1 MAKTQKKNKTA
12 KKRTKVVAK
21 QKKSTVGKTKN
32 TKPLSESNADLM
44 AAAPVVELQA
54 DAVGIGESTPPIE
67 DFADVSQE
75 RASIISIV
83 RGLEEQ
89 VETAFK
95 LKEVLEAE
103 LDTTQNKLSEAL
115 DARAQ
120 LEAQVESLGAQAD
133 LTEQLREDISFAEEE
148 RNKFAN
154 TLAETQPQL
163 EEMTAERDSLTEQAA
178 STETHIKDLESE
190 KMALEAR
197 VMNLKDKITD
207 ADRLRKELAE
217 ITEAHQLLREKS
229 HNLTRQLEAS
239 QTAKDALEKELDG
252 THQNARTLQAEVEK
266 LREKM
271 GNTDNRTTDMRIQLE
286 DQQASNRE
294 LMEANTRLE
303 GELKMLNINYE
314 AAKNELDAFKNALR
328 DIRSEA
334 TQTSGRVRQRYFKPA
349 PAKDQVVAI

>member
-1 MAKTQKKNKTA
+1 MAKTQKKNDTA
-12 KKRTKVVAK
+12 KKRTKTVA
-21 QKKSTVGKTKN
+21 QKKSTARKTKSN
-32 TKPLSESNADLM
+32 KPSSKSNAELT
-44 AAAPVVELQA
+44 AAAPVVALQA
-54 DAVGIGESTPPIE
+54 DAVGIKGITPQIE

-95 LKEVLEAE
+95 LKEVLETE

-120 LEAQVESLGAQAD
+120 LEAQVESLGARAD
-133 LTEQLREDISFAEEE
+133 LAEQLREDISFAEEE

-163 EEMTAERDSLTEQAA
+163 EEMTADRDSLAEQTA
-178 STETHIKDLESE
+178 SNEAHIKDIESE

-217 ITEAHQLLREKS
+217 ITQAHQLLREKS
-229 HNLTRQLEAS
+229 HDTTRQLEAS
-239 QTAKDALEKELDG
+239 QNAKDALGKQLDE
-252 THQNARTLQAEVEK
+252 THQNARTLQAEVGE

-271 GNTDNRTTDMRIQLE
+271 GNADNRTTDLRIQLE

-303 GELKMLNINYE
+303 GGLKMLNINYK

-349 PAKDQVVAI
+349 PAKTRVTAM

>member
-1 MAKTQKKNKTA
+1 MAKTQKKNKTV
-12 KKRTKVVAK
+12 KKRTKTVA
-21 QKKSTVGKTKN
+21 QKKSTTRKTKN
-32 TKPLSESNADLM
+32 TKPFSESNADM
-44 AAAPVVELQA
+44 IAATPVVELQA
-54 DAVGIGESTPPIE
+54 DAVGIRKSTPPIE

-95 LKEVLEAE
+95 LKEVLEVE

-207 ADRLRKELAE
+207 ADRLRKEFAE

-266 LREKM
+266 LRDKM

-303 GELKMLNINYE
+303 GELKMLNVNYE

-349 PAKDQVVAI
+349 PAKTRVTAM